1 MADKIY
7 VMQKFDERSIRRRKI
22 KIIGISIV
30 SAGFIW
36 LLILALYGNDS
47 PVLRASNNMVVDNGE
62 NIVASQQ
69 RELLMRDE
77 ILHAHFNE
85 LQNLD
90 EEYSALVLD
99 TTNRGKL
106 AQLNARIASEED
118 AFRMSIDSIG
128 NEMLDFSNKTDE
140 NLFVNM
146 VTSFRLALENRR
158 SLGNLR
164 NALSKENISLSPDAK
179 ELLMAKN
186 ALLTRDTKI
195 ASLEDALKLMQNT
208 VDTRSAAAIAAAKAE
223 VTVYKDQV
231 VEKDKRIATL
241 TTQTSN
247 LQTQNNTLQN
257 QNGTLQTQNSTL
269 QKENDRI
276 AVIAK
281 QGNEVAKSGENIEA
295 GTIKSRSALL
305 EKKVEELN
313 IEIGLAQVDCNLARA
328 DATQIISSSKQRRV
342 LLSEALTI
350 LNGLSKSENAA
361 IQKKILDK
369 KNRLSQVATN
379 FRD

>member
-1 MADKIY
+1 
-7 VMQKFDERSIRRRKI
+7 MQKFDERSIRRRKI

-164 NALSKENISLSPDAK
+164 NALSKDNISLSPDAK